1 MTSATHTDTH
11 CDTLR
16 ERERERERRARRRVD
31 GRVRVTGRD
40 GNSAKVSQNCAIH
53 HQIAE

>member
-11 CDTLR
+11 GDTL
-16 ERERERERRARRRVD
+16 RERERERRARRRGD